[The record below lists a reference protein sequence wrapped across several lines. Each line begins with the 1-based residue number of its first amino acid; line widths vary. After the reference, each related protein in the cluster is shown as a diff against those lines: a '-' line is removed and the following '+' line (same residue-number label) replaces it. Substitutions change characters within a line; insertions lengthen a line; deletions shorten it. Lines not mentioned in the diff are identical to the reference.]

1 MVFLGGWRSKYL
13 YQQGC
18 PMLPA
23 TVARGYVAF
32 SRHEKKISKTNK
44 KTYNIQHTT
53 LYKLFAF
60 SLPIFSWN
68 YFFYFSF
75 LFSFSLSLSLSLSI
89 VFLRRSAQR
98 RTKEQRT
105 IWGLPATIDRAYCNR
120 FVNG

>member
-32 SRHEKKISKTNK
+32 SRHEKKISKTNQ

-53 LYKLFAF
+53 LYKLFLLLLF
-60 SLPIFSWN
+60 LFRYFRGTIFHL
-68 YFFYFSF
+68 FFYFF
-75 LFSFSLSLSLSLSI
+75 IFVFAFAFDCFFSPKIRAEKNKGTTDDLG
-89 VFLRRSAQR
+89 A
-98 RTKEQRT
+98 
-105 IWGLPATIDRAYCNR
+105 ADDDR
-120 FVNG
+120 